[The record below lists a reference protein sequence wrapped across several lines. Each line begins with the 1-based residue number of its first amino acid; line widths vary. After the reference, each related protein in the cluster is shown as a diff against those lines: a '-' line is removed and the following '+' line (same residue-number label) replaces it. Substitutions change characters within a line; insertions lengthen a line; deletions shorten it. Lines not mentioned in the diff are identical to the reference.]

1 MFHKYIYN
9 YYKEA
14 MSKII
19 LLAVLLCI
27 INAKFH
33 SRKSV
38 KKVSTKR
45 PYGELNPRDT
55 IGIQMKYK

>member
-1 MFHKYIYN
+1 
-9 YYKEA
+9 

-19 LLAVLLCI
+19 LLAVLLCM

-33 SRKSV
+33 SRKSE
-38 KKVSTKR
+38 KKLSTKR